1 MQIGIIGQGY
11 VGTAIKAGFEDFYKI
26 NAFDKYHTQ
35 KNTVPDLKELIK
47 VSDIIFICVPTPM
60 KTSGESDTS
69 IVEHEVEKINKYSK
83 KRKIVVI
90 KSTIPPGTTK
100 KIKKNCQD
108 IDIIFN
114 PEFLTEV
121 NFIED
126 FKNQN
131 RIILG
136 GGEKNSIN
144 ILMKLYRKVFPET
157 PIINT
162 DSTTAEMVKYLTNT
176 FLATKVSFA
185 NEMAIICRTIGIDY
199 NELLKISLL
208 DQRLGNSH
216 WAVPG
221 PDGKLG
227 FSGSCFPK
235 DLNALIYYAQKEG
248 VDLNTLKGV
257 WETNLKIR
265 PEKDWL
271 KLHGRAVVKKT
282 R

>member
-26 NAFDKYHTQ
+26 NVFDKYHTQ

-185 NEMAIICRTIGIDY
+185 NEMYELCSALNLDYKTIIRY
-199 NELLKISLL
+199 ASL
-208 DQRLGNSH
+208 DERLGTSH
-216 WAVPG
+216 WKVPG
-221 PDGKLG
+221 PDGNFG
-227 FSGSCFPK
+227 FGGRCFPK
-235 DLNALIYYAQKEG
+235 DLSAIINLTDKLGTTNIF
-248 VDLNTLKGV
+248 LKSV
-257 WETNLKIR
+257 NQSNVE
-265 PEKDWL
+265 
-271 KLHGRAVVKKT
+271 VKKK
-282 R
+282 RLKV